1 MGPPRSFSS
10 PFLQRP
16 PLSLSLSFLSCPL
29 NGPIEDMRRRRRRF
43 TPLNHA
49 VRIDNRAMIADS
61 PSPSRPRLHSA
72 RWLLQGSVTP
82 MPSCFLFS
90 PLIRLLISSAQR
102 SPRRAAPRRLL
113 VLEPRNWIWFA
124 CQFYDRPELQC
135 MRAPKLELPS
145 CQFLV
150 PIPVDYPR
158 ARGTSGIH
166 LEFLNQLLLLHR
178 D

>member
-16 PLSLSLSFLSCPL
+16 PLSLSLSLSFLSCPL

-49 VRIDNRAMIADS
+49 VRIDNRAMIADSPS

-102 SPRRAAPRRLL
+102 SPRRAAPGRAAPRRAAY
-113 VLEPRNWIWFA
+113 WF
-124 CQFYDRPELQC
+124 
-135 MRAPKLELPS
+135 
-145 CQFLV
+145 
-150 PIPVDYPR
+150 
-158 ARGTSGIH
+158 
-166 LEFLNQLLLLHR
+166 
-178 D
+178 